1 MATIHMQPKTSILN
15 KQNYNKHLP
24 VMISL
29 DSIKI
34 VMKFNNFL
42 SIHCQRLIP
51 IVNLLSMFLKHFLI
65 FSQLLRP
72 LQQKGVCMYMTT
84 GEILEAHC
92 YIVNNYRLDLEPVRR
107 FTQSQLTAGRLR
119 HVGLCQLHTKLC

>member
-29 DSIKI
+29 DRIKI

-84 GEILEAHC
+84 GGILETHC
-92 YIVNNYRLDLEPVRR
+92 YVINN
-107 FTQSQLTAGRLR
+107 
-119 HVGLCQLHTKLC
+119 